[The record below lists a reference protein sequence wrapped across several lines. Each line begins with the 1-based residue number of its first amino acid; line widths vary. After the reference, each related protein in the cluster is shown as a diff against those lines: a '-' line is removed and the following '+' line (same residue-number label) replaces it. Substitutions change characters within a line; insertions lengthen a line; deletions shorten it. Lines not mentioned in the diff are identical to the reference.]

1 MTDGKKT
8 VLVVEDDEQ
17 SQKYMRIL
25 LGRDFDVLIAG
36 NGPEVIQTLDRHAVD
51 LILMDLSLRDG
62 EDGLQITRKIRA
74 QEKTAHIPVIALTAH
89 AFPEDRKQ
97 SLAAGC
103 NEYVSKPFQW
113 SDLHTIMDR
122 LMMKQPDNEYS

>member
-1 MTDGKKT
+1 MTDGRKT

-36 NGPEVIQTLDRHAVD
+36 NGPEVMQTLDRHAVD

-62 EDGLQITRKIRA
+62 EDGLQITCRIRT
-74 QEKTAHIPVIALTAH
+74 QEKTAHIPIIALTAH
-89 AFPEDRKQ
+89 AFPDDRKQ

-113 SDLHTIMDR
+113 SDLHAVMDR
-122 LMMKQPDNEYS
+122 LMTNRTGNG

>member
-1 MTDGKKT
+1 MTDGKRT

-25 LGRDFDVLIAG
+25 LGKDFDVLIAG
-36 NGPEVIQTLDRHAVD
+36 NSPEVIETLYRHTVD
-51 LILMDLSLRDG
+51 LILMDLSLREG
-62 EDGLQITRKIRA
+62 EDGLQITQKIRA

-113 SDLHTIMDR
+113 RDLHSIMER
-122 LMMKQPDNEYS
+122 LLKSHPDNG